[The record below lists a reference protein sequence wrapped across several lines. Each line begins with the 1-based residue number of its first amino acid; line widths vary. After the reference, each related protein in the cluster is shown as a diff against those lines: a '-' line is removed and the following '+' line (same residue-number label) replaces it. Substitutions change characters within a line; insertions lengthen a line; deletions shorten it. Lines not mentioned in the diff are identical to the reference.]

1 MTQDEAINFW
11 FESADRNKSTAE
23 DMFQGGHYDWSLFL
37 WHLVLEKILK
47 GLIVKKGDVP
57 PPIHDLR
64 KLAKQA
70 GVSIEK
76 EKERQLEEITSFNL
90 EARYDDYKR
99 SFYHKATKQYASLW
113 VKICEEIYLWLK

>member
-11 FESADRNKSTAE
+11 VDSADRNKGAAE
-23 DMFQGGHYDWSLFL
+23 DMFQSGHYDWSLFL
-37 WHLVLEKILK
+37 WHLVLEKTLK

-64 KLAKQA
+64 KLATYA
-70 GVSIEK
+70 GVSIGK
-76 EKERQLEEITSFNL
+76 EKERQLKEITSFNL

-99 SFYHKATKQYASLW
+99 SFYHRATKQYALLW

>member
-37 WHLVLEKILK
+37 WHLVLEKTLK

-64 KLAKQA
+64 KLVKYA

-76 EKERQLEEITSFNL
+76 EKERQLKEITSFNL